1 MSRVAVATQLV
12 IAGITY
18 EVDFTAFYQ
27 QATPDD
33 PPDGYV
39 DLHDAEPVDT
49 VDPDDCPSRYAI
61 EDACWEYFMANR
73 HEL

>member
-18 EVDFTAFYQ
+18 EVDFTASYN

-33 PPDGYV
+33 PPEGYIEINY
-39 DLHDAEPVDT
+39 AEPIDKAYLE
-49 VDPDDCPSRYAI
+49 DFPSAFVI
-61 EDACWEYFMANR
+61 EDACWDYFMANR